1 MSNLNNNSIL
11 EYFEKFINTSRF
23 SITIIITIILI
34 ILYEMIFFN
43 QVASSGDSVAREPI
57 NQWSREYRSEHD
69 EIPAW
74 NSNLFSGMPS
84 LGSYV
89 ITNYGPINT
98 AILTMFNKGI
108 TYGLLFFIAGLGVY
122 LLLKRL
128 KLSEI
133 PALFGAITYAIT
145 PYQIGLINAGHGN
158 KIIAISYFPWI
169 FLAIYNLFYNRNMF
183 GILTLALMSALQLWS
198 NHPQMVYY
206 SWMIIVFFWSWKY
219 LSNKVGVDENKNI
232 GRTSFFILLGL
243 FLSLVVVADPYYSVF
258 EFQQYSD
265 RGAASVLDKTTQ
277 TQTGVKWKYATQW
290 SFEPYEL
297 ISFIYPYFYGL
308 QNFPSRNVKSIAYW
322 GGMQFTQST
331 HYFGIIVILMAL
343 IGVLI
348 KKPDS
353 FQLYLWTT
361 SLLILFVGFG
371 SHLSILFSP
380 LFYWAPFFSKFRV
393 PSMIYGFLPFTF
405 GILGA
410 IGLNN
415 LMDFIKKG
423 EISNLINKKIS
434 VAFFSII
441 FLTLIYFL
449 FGNTIV
455 SFVKSGETAQYSQAA
470 RLIRIELF
478 EKGMILALFLLISS
492 FVAIW
497 MAIKKRISTT
507 ALGIII
513 ITLLVADLYI
523 VNDDFMNLARK
534 KDIGKQFQSNKITEY
549 LLKDKANFRIF
560 PADDFSSNWYGY
572 FGLSSIGG
580 YRPVKL
586 RNYQDLIDVKGF
598 SNPQVLNMLNVK
610 YVLTQKKINN
620 SDFKLIEN
628 VKGVY
633 ENLNVLP
640 KAWIIGKIKNVST
653 QKESL
658 METLLNKFDP
668 STSAIVFNYQGDPI
682 PENAVGDVVINSKNE
697 NEIHLTSKS
706 KTGGLLVLSEIYFKP
721 GWSAFINGKEVP
733 IYQTNHVLRSINIPI
748 GETNI
753 IFSYNRD
760 HLNKITYLSRS
771 SLIIIIFGLGLLF
784 WKENKIEN
792 YFSRKFLK

>member
-1 MSNLNNNSIL
+1 MSNLKNNSSL
-11 EYFEKFINTSRF
+11 KYFENFINTPRF
-23 SITIIITIILI
+23 SISIIITIILI

-43 QVASSGDSVAREPI
+43 QVSPSSDSVAREPI
-57 NQWSREYRSEHD
+57 NQWSREYRLAYN
-69 EIPAW
+69 EIPSW

-84 LGSYV
+84 RGSYL

-108 TYGLLFFIAGLGVY
+108 TYGILLFIAGLGVY
-122 LLLKRL
+122 FLLKKL
-128 KLSEI
+128 KISEI
-133 PALFGAITYAIT
+133 SSLFGAITYAIT

-169 FLAIYNLFYNRNMF
+169 FLAIYNLFNNRIIF
-183 GILTLALMSALQLWS
+183 GILALGLMSALQLWS

-206 SWMIIVFFWSWKY
+206 SWMIIVFFWGWKY
-219 LSNKVGVDENKNI
+219 LSNKVGVDKDKNI
-232 GRTSFFILLGL
+232 GITFIFILLGL
-243 FLSLVVVADPYYSVF
+243 LLSLVVVADPYYSVY

-265 RGAASVLDKTTQ
+265 RGAASVLDKTSQ
-277 TQTGVKWKYATQW
+277 TQTGVKWEYATQW

-308 QNFPSRNVKSIAYW
+308 QNFQSRDIKSIAYW

-331 HYFGIIVILMAL
+331 HYFGIIVIFMAL

-353 FQLYLWTT
+353 FQLYLWIT
-361 SLLILFVGFG
+361 SILILFVGFG

-423 EISNLINKKIS
+423 DINILIYKKIKI
-434 VAFFSII
+434 VFFSII
-441 FLTLIYFL
+441 ILTLNYFL

-455 SFVKSGETAQYSQAA
+455 SFVKSGETVQYSEAA

-478 EKGMILALFLLISS
+478 EKGMMLALFLLISS
-492 FVAIW
+492 FTAIW
-497 MAIKKRISTT
+497 MAFTKRISTT
-507 ALGIII
+507 VLGIII
-513 ITLLVADLYI
+513 ITLLVVDLYI
-523 VNDDFMNLARK
+523 VNNDFMNLARK
-534 KDIGKQFQSNKITEY
+534 KDIGKQFQSNNITEF
-549 LLKDKANFRIF
+549 LLKDKADFRIF
-560 PADDFSSNWYGY
+560 PADNFSSNWYGY

-586 RNYQDLIDVKGF
+586 RNYQDLIDANGF

-620 SDFKLIEN
+620 PNFTLVSNFKGI
-628 VKGVY
+628 Y

-640 KAWIIGKIKNVST
+640 KAWIIGEIKNVST

-658 METLLNKFDP
+658 METLLKDFDP
-668 STSAIVFNYQGDPI
+668 SKSAIIFNYQGGPI
-682 PENAVGDVVINSKNE
+682 AENATGDVVINSKNE
-697 NEIHLTSKS
+697 NEIHLISKS
-706 KTGGLLVLSEIYFKP
+706 KTGGIMVLSEIYYKP

-733 IYQTNHVLRSINIPI
+733 IYQTNHILRSINIPI
-748 GETNI
+748 GESNI
-753 IFSYNRD
+753 IFRYKKD
-760 HLNKITYLSRS
+760 HLNKITYLSRT
-771 SLIIIIFGLGLLF
+771 SLIIIIFGLGILF
-784 WKENKIEN
+784 WKEKKNDKIDE
-792 YFSRKFLK
+792 SL

>member
-1 MSNLNNNSIL
+1 ML

-23 SITIIITIILI
+23 SIAIIITIILI

-43 QVASSGDSVAREPI
+43 QVSPSGDSVAREPI
-57 NQWSREYRSEHD
+57 NQWSSEYRSKND

-84 LGSYV
+84 RGSYV

-108 TYGLLFFIAGLGVY
+108 TYGILFFIAGLGVY

-158 KIIAISYFPWI
+158 KIIAISYFPWV
-169 FLAIYNLFYNRNMF
+169 FLAIYNLFYNRNIF

-258 EFQQYSD
+258 EFQQHSD
-265 RGAASVLDKTTQ
+265 RGAASVLDKTSQ
-277 TQTGVKWKYATQW
+277 TQTGVKWEYATQW

-297 ISFIYPYFYGL
+297 IAFIYPYFYGL
-308 QNFPSRNVKSIAYW
+308 QNFQSRNVKSIAYW

-415 LMDFIKKG
+415 LMDFINKG
-423 EISNLINKKIS
+423 EISTLINKKIR
-434 VAFFSII
+434 VVFFSII
-441 FLTLIYFL
+441 FLTLSYFL

-492 FVAIW
+492 FLAIW

-507 ALGIII
+507 ILGIII

-523 VNDDFMNLARK
+523 VNDDFMN
-534 KDIGKQFQSNKITEY
+534 F
-549 LLKDKANFRIF
+549 
-560 PADDFSSNWYGY
+560 
-572 FGLSSIGG
+572 
-580 YRPVKL
+580 
-586 RNYQDLIDVKGF
+586 
-598 SNPQVLNMLNVK
+598 
-610 YVLTQKKINN
+610 
-620 SDFKLIEN
+620 
-628 VKGVY
+628 
-633 ENLNVLP
+633 
-640 KAWIIGKIKNVST
+640 
-653 QKESL
+653 
-658 METLLNKFDP
+658 
-668 STSAIVFNYQGDPI
+668 
-682 PENAVGDVVINSKNE
+682 
-697 NEIHLTSKS
+697 
-706 KTGGLLVLSEIYFKP
+706 
-721 GWSAFINGKEVP
+721 
-733 IYQTNHVLRSINIPI
+733 
-748 GETNI
+748 
-753 IFSYNRD
+753 
-760 HLNKITYLSRS
+760 
-771 SLIIIIFGLGLLF
+771 
-784 WKENKIEN
+784 
-792 YFSRKFLK
+792 